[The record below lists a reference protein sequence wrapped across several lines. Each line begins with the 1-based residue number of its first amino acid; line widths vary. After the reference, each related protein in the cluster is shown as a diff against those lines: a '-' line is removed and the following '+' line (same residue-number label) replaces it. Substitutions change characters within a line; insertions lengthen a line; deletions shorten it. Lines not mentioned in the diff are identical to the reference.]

1 MRVIQETATRI
12 AIGAGFAIAAFST
25 VANAQLPPVKL
36 GPTPTE
42 SNFFIATPPGWV
54 QPKTPWGDPDYQGIW
69 PISYV
74 GTVMFERCAGGFGPR
89 PANAPPCDQNK
100 AFLTAEEF
108 NAAKDKAASAPDRYK
123 QVVKDGEAGRA
134 FLAGVMD
141 TFTPQRQTSLIMD
154 PPDGKLPEMT
164 PEGKRLSSLMKSS
177 WAKPGEKLA
186 FDTYTDFDSWDRC
199 ITRGLPASMFPFRYN
214 NGLQIVQSP
223 GYVALRMEMI
233 HETRIVPLN
242 APPVSPAIKE
252 WLGVSRGHWD
262 GNTLVVETTNFKP
275 GASATNTGVMGS
287 PPGNRFPISDQ
298 MKMTERFT
306 RLNND
311 FLIYSI
317 TVDDPVVLTRSW
329 TARFPLKLDNSFQ
342 ILEYACTEDNNM
354 IPHWI
359 STSRAE
365 RAQEAAKAAGG
376 AQKDAH

>member
-1 MRVIQETATRI
+1 MRAMQCSATRI
-12 AIGAGFAIAAFST
+12 LMGGALGLPLALVVLGSA
-25 VANAQLPPVKL
+25 VHAQLPPVKP

-42 SNFFIATPPGWV
+42 ANFFIATPPGWV
-54 QPKTPWGDPDYQGIW
+54 QPKTPWGDPDFQGIW

-74 GTVMFERCAGGFGPR
+74 GTVMLQRCAGGFGPR
-89 PANAPPCDQNK
+89 PANAPPCDPHK
-100 AFLTAEEF
+100 AFLTEAEF
-108 NAAKDKAASAPDRYK
+108 KAVQQAAAKRPDRYAED
-123 QVVKDGEAGRA
+123 VKNGEAGRA
-134 FLAGVMD
+134 FLAGIMD
-141 TFTPQRQTSLIMD
+141 NFTPQRQTSLIMD

-177 WAKPGEKLA
+177 WPLPGEKLT
-186 FDTYTDFDSWDRC
+186 FDSYTDFDSWDRC

-214 NGLQIVQSP
+214 NGLQIVQAP
-223 GYVALRMEMI
+223 GYVVLRMEMI
-233 HETRIVPLN
+233 HEARIIPLN
-242 APPVSPAIKE
+242 APPVSPNIKE
-252 WLGVSRGHWD
+252 WLGVSRGHWE

-311 FLIYSI
+311 FLIYTI
-317 TVDDPVVLTRSW
+317 TVEDPVVLTRSW

-359 STSRAE
+359 SVSRAE
-365 RAQEAAKAAGG
+365 RVKAGAADKE
-376 AQKDAH
+376 QR